1 MAGPYFRA
9 YGMDMQ
15 QYFSIIG
22 LCISVALDDETKAPM
37 PPVKGPKYGEMSN
50 ISSILHLGL
59 SIPQTVLNQL
69 NNSKKKVLIQKSIP
83 NKYKGDSLKMVTMQ
97 MDEHWMMGGLW
108 GNLRKW
114 EQIKSGTIHWL
125 NKNNEINWLM
135 ILGDG
140 KTNVKIVAKKMDIYP
155 SQEKIQTMEL
165 FIYSSEQNPDTF
177 KNKNWSLSTIQ
188 LKLKTQL
195 KKLNAEK
202 IDEFIALEKIG
213 ISENIKNIYRITFK
227 IPDTWEVNK
236 KLLSIKPLRL
246 NRIND

>member
-1 MAGPYFRA
+1 
-9 YGMDMQ
+9 
-15 QYFSIIG
+15 
-22 LCISVALDDETKAPM
+22 M

-59 SIPQTVLNQL
+59 SIPKTVLDQFKNPNTKIFL
-69 NNSKKKVLIQKSIP
+69 QKEIP
-83 NKYKGDSLKMVTMQ
+83 NKYKGDPLKMVTMQ

-140 KTNVKIVAKKMDIYP
+140 KTNVKIADKKMDIYP
-155 SQEKIQTMEL
+155 SQEKIQSMEF
-165 FIYSSEQNPDTF
+165 FIYATDQNPETF
-177 KNKNWSLSTIQ
+177 KNKNWLLPTIQ

-195 KKLNAEK
+195 KKFTAIK
-202 IDEFIALEKIG
+202 IDDLITLEKIG
-213 ISENIKNIYRITFK
+213 ISENIKNIYRITFE

-236 KLLSIKPLRL
+236 KLISIKPVRL
-246 NRIND
+246 NRVND

>member
-1 MAGPYFRA
+1 
-9 YGMDMQ
+9 
-15 QYFSIIG
+15 
-22 LCISVALDDETKAPM
+22 
-37 PPVKGPKYGEMSN
+37 
-50 ISSILHLGL
+50 
-59 SIPQTVLNQL
+59 
-69 NNSKKKVLIQKSIP
+69 
-83 NKYKGDSLKMVTMQ
+83 
-97 MDEHWMMGGLW
+97 
-108 GNLRKW
+108 
-114 EQIKSGTIHWL
+114 
-125 NKNNEINWLM
+125 M

-140 KTNVKIVAKKMDIYP
+140 KTNVKIVDKKMDIYP

-165 FIYSSEQNPDTF
+165 FIYSSEQNPETF

-236 KLLSIKPLRL
+236 KLLSIKPV
-246 NRIND
+246 RIRRFSD